1 MGVVPIRAGGPAVA
15 ADQLRLFIERA
26 ERLHE
31 EVKGANEDL
40 ADVFKEA
47 KANGYDTKAMKR
59 CMALRRSSRRS
70 GKRTTR
76 SLKPIARRSACLT
89 AAASGL

>member
-1 MGVVPIRAGGPAVA
+1 MGVVPIRAGGPAIA

-26 ERLHE
+26 ERIHE
-31 EVKGANEDL
+31 QVKADNEDL

-59 CMALRRSSRRS
+59 CIALRKLEPQ
-70 GKRTTR
+70 KRQEDDAILATYR
-76 SLKPIARRSACLT
+76 
-89 AAASGL
+89 AALGLE